1 MGAKQQGLADPTAI
15 ATPFYDFGSSFSG
28 LLLALGGS
36 KETPT
41 SPRDRSV
48 GDDSKGVAFPSLLL
62 VLRGA
67 EAGGCAKVASWIGGM
82 SVGTD
87 NAAAGGGRRCGE
99 QMELVARGERDV
111 KPMLVRVGIAIAL
124 SLAGFVVSQLRPRP
138 RPPLRPPSRQHSPSA
153 AAESKSGGQDS
164 GGGCLQ
170 KQVGTLETE
179 EDLMEIINGTAITT
193 TGEEAGFLMPGF
205 DDLVMQEFEVT
216 RKDLETTPVTTMPEK
231 PVMQERALMEQEI
244 TNLKELVLSLQE
256 RERCL
261 ERQLLDYHGVKGQE
275 AVVRELVNRLKISSM
290 EAKLYMLKIES
301 LQADNQRLQAQL
313 EDYATVISE
322 LDAAREHIMLLDE
335 KLESDREKAQ
345 EIMASLHQ
353 RISSLQQR
361 EQENDAEVNRKL
373 KKLEELENESMELRM
388 INSRLAEEN
397 SDLVRKLKSTQDTA
411 SAVREDAEAEALEEA
426 NHLRK
431 ANEKLMEEIEQLQID
446 HCTDVEELVY
456 LRWVNACLRYE
467 LRNYQPPSGETLARD
482 LSKSLSL
489 KSEKKAKQLVLEYA
503 NLGADEKSSNFFE
516 VNSNYSSSS
525 QASAGEPEDTSID
538 DSSLIKHGS
547 SNKVK
552 FLSKLKKLVSGNGKR
567 SKKVSAVDKTTSSGS
582 SERRVSFSTCSFD
595 DVIGRDSYDSSSSC
609 MIEKMAAVNS
619 LAGTEA
625 QIVEGQHNRDVF
637 SQNNSRLS
645 LDIQRLQELDLEEAI
660 EGKGLLGRRDRAT
673 SCDYM
678 KISFLEDSL
687 ISCKKTPLDQEKA
700 YIHEK
705 VELKKYADALRS
717 SRGIPK
723 LNRRSASFRY

>member
-1 MGAKQQGLADPTAI
+1 
-15 ATPFYDFGSSFSG
+15 
-28 LLLALGGS
+28 
-36 KETPT
+36 
-41 SPRDRSV
+41 
-48 GDDSKGVAFPSLLL
+48 
-62 VLRGA
+62 
-67 EAGGCAKVASWIGGM
+67 M
-82 SVGTD
+82 SAGTD
-87 NAAAGGGRRCGE
+87 NAAADGGRRCGE
-99 QMELVARGERDV
+99 QMELVVRGKRDV
-111 KPMLVRVGIAIAL
+111 KPMLVRVGIAVAL

-138 RPPLRPPSRQHSPSA
+138 RPSLRPPSRRPLPSA

-164 GGGCLQ
+164 GGCFQ
-170 KQVGTLETE
+170 QEVGTLKTE
-179 EDLMEIINGTAITT
+179 EDLMEIINGIAITA
-193 TGEEAGFLMPGF
+193 TGEEAGFLLPGF

-216 RKDLETTPVTTMPEK
+216 RKDLETTPITTMPEK
-231 PVMQERALMEQEI
+231 PVMQERAMMEQEI

-261 ERQLLDYHGVKGQE
+261 EQQLLDYHGLKGQE

-313 EDYATVISE
+313 EDYVKTISE
-322 LDAAREHIMLLDE
+322 LDAAREHIKLLDE
-335 KLESDREKAQ
+335 KLESDRDKAK

-361 EQENDAEVNRKL
+361 QQKNVENDAEVKSKL
-373 KKLEELENESMELRM
+373 KKLEELEHESMDLRM

-397 SDLVRKLKSTQDTA
+397 SDLARKLKSTQNTA
-411 SAVREDAEAEALEEA
+411 SAVRENAKAEALEEA
-426 NHLRK
+426 NHFRK

-446 HCTDVEELVY
+446 RCTDVEELVY

-467 LRNYQPPSGETLARD
+467 LKNHQPLSEETLARD
-482 LSKSLSL
+482 LSKSLSV
-489 KSEKKAKQLVLEYA
+489 KSEKKAKQLILEYA
-503 NLGADEKSSNFFE
+503 NLGADEKSLNYFE

-538 DSSLIKHGS
+538 DSSLVKHGS
-547 SNKVK
+547 SNKAK
-552 FLSKLKKLVSGNGKR
+552 FLNKLKKLVLGKGKH

-582 SERRVSFSTCSFD
+582 SERRASFSTCSFD

-609 MIEKMAAVNS
+609 MIEKVAAVNS

-625 QIVEGQHNRDVF
+625 QTVEGQRNKDVF

-645 LDIQRLQELDLEEAI
+645 LDIQRLQELDLEEAM
-660 EGKGLLGRRDRAT
+660 EEKGLLRRRDCAT

-678 KISFLEDSL
+678 KLSFLEHSL
-687 ISCKKTPLDQEKA
+687 ISCERNPLDQEKA
-700 YIHEK
+700 YIPEK

-723 LNRRSASFRY
+723 LNRRSASSRY

>member
-1 MGAKQQGLADPTAI
+1 MGGKQQGLADPTAI

-28 LLLALGGS
+28 LLLAPGGS

-62 VLRGA
+62 VLRRA

-82 SVGTD
+82 SAGTD

-138 RPPLRPPSRQHSPSA
+138 RPPLRPPSRQHSPS
-153 AAESKSGGQDS
+153 
-164 GGGCLQ
+164 
-170 KQVGTLETE
+170 

-216 RKDLETTPVTTMPEK
+216 RTDLETTPVTTMPEK

-261 ERQLLDYHGVKGQE
+261 EQQLLDYHGVKGQE

-411 SAVREDAEAEALEEA
+411 SAVREDAE
-426 NHLRK
+426 
-431 ANEKLMEEIEQLQID
+431 
-446 HCTDVEELVY
+446 V
-456 LRWVNACLRYE
+456 CL
-467 LRNYQPPSGETLARD
+467 G
-482 LSKSLSL
+482 
-489 KSEKKAKQLVLEYA
+489 
-503 NLGADEKSSNFFE
+503 
-516 VNSNYSSSS
+516 SSS
-525 QASAGEPEDTSID
+525 
-538 DSSLIKHGS
+538 
-547 SNKVK
+547 
-552 FLSKLKKLVSGNGKR
+552 F
-567 SKKVSAVDKTTSSGS
+567 
-582 SERRVSFSTCSFD
+582 
-595 DVIGRDSYDSSSSC
+595 
-609 MIEKMAAVNS
+609 
-619 LAGTEA
+619 
-625 QIVEGQHNRDVF
+625 
-637 SQNNSRLS
+637 
-645 LDIQRLQELDLEEAI
+645 
-660 EGKGLLGRRDRAT
+660 
-673 SCDYM
+673 
-678 KISFLEDSL
+678 
-687 ISCKKTPLDQEKA
+687 
-700 YIHEK
+700 
-705 VELKKYADALRS
+705 
-717 SRGIPK
+717 
-723 LNRRSASFRY
+723 